1 MAYKREF
8 RELSP
13 ETKEKLRACNRG
25 KKKSEYTKQ
34 LISQSMIEYWQTV
47 PHRPDS
53 NDEENNNSNNNEKL

>member
-1 MAYKREF
+1 MTMTYKREF

-13 ETKEKLRACNRG
+13 ETKEKISAYNRG

-47 PHRPDS
+47 PHRPDNNGSQTLS
-53 NDEENNNSNNNEKL
+53 NEEK